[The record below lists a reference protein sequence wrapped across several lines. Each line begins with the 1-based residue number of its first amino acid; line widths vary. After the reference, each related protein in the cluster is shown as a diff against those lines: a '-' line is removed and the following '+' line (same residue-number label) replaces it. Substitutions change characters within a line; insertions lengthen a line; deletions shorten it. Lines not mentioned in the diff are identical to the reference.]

1 MPELLLSEPPHPART
16 ATARMVPA
24 VVAALVR
31 MVVPLWKIADW
42 KSLCPTRRPRLHAGR
57 TASVSLRV
65 PKAREMGPE
74 TRRGPRWR
82 TSPKHRNDPDS
93 KCACGVDG
101 SDAVQKSCRGPLSD
115 AFPSFFNG

>member
-1 MPELLLSEPPHPART
+1 MPELFLSEPPHPARM

-31 MVVPLWKIADW
+31 MVGPLWKIADS
-42 KSLCPTRRPRLHAGR
+42 KS
-57 TASVSLRV
+57 SVPYPAATIARGQDGFRV
-65 PKAREMGPE
+65 GSGAEGARNGPK

-93 KCACGVDG
+93 KCTCGADG
-101 SDAVQKSCRGPLSD
+101 SD
-115 AFPSFFNG
+115 